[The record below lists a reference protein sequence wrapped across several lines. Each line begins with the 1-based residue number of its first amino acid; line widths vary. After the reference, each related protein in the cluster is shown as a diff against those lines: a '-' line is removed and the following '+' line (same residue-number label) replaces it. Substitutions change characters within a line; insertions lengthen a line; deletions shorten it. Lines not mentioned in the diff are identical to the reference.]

1 MARLILT
8 PKQLPAKYPATP
20 ITANALDFAFTAAG
34 ADFAD
39 GAGFTLTGNEV
50 AIVYN
55 PDSSARTVTVT
66 SVVDPYNRLGNI
78 TSYSVGAGEYAVL
91 PQFPTDGWRQSDGRL
106 YLAADNALVQF
117 AVLRLTD

>member
-8 PKQLPAKYPATP
+8 PKQLPEKYPATP

-39 GAGFTLTGNEV
+39 GAGFTLTGKEV
-50 AIVYN
+50 LIAYN
-55 PDSSARTVTVT
+55 PEATPYTVTVE
-66 SVVDPYNRLGNI
+66 SVVDSYNRLGNI
-78 TSYSVGAGEYAVL
+78 TTYSVGAGEYAVF
-91 PQFPTDGWRQSDGRL
+91 PQFPTDGWRQSSGRL
-106 YLAADNALVQF
+106 HFAASNALVQF